1 MTVAASLDR
10 RYFIAASLLSLGL
23 EPAASGQTAPPT
35 VPGGPLPPGLPQ
47 PAETIDLWPNGA
59 PGRPARALVETVQ
72 ERSTDHLVT
81 DRAVFG
87 ISRPRMAVFR
97 PDRPNGA
104 AVLITPGGG
113 YRWVVIDKEGYEMGR
128 WLAAHG
134 FTAFVLFY
142 RLPGEGWAAGPDVSL
157 SDAQRAMRLIRH
169 RARDFAIDPERV
181 SAMGFSAGGH
191 LCADLATRFAAST
204 YAPVDAADAL
214 SAKPHSAAPIY
225 PVISMSA
232 PDAHPGSRELLVGKS
247 ASPILEAAHS
257 PHRNMPGDA
266 APLFLL
272 HAEDDDAVP
281 VNNTLLLRAA
291 AKAHGIRVET
301 HLFEFGGHGF
311 GLRKAIGKPVEVWP
325 ELWRAW
331 ARTTGLAL

>member
-1 MTVAASLDR
+1 MT
-10 RYFIAASLLSLGL
+10 IAASMDRRLFMASSLLSGL
-23 EPAASGQTAPPT
+23 APAALAQTAPPT
-35 VPGGPLPPGLPQ
+35 VPGGALPPGLPQ
-47 PAETIDLWPNGA
+47 PAETIDLWPGGA
-59 PGRPARALVETVQ
+59 PGAPARPLVETVQ
-72 ERSTDHLVT
+72 ERSIDRLVT

-87 ISRPRMAVFR
+87 ISRPRLAVFR

-104 AVLITPGGG
+104 AVMITPGGG
-113 YRWVVIDKEGYEMGR
+113 YRWVVVDKEGYEMGR
-128 WLAAHG
+128 WVAARG

-157 SDAQRAMRLIRH
+157 SDAQRAVRLIRH

-191 LCADLATRFAAST
+191 LCADLATRSDTST
-204 YAPVDAADAL
+204 YTPVDAADTL

-225 PVISMSA
+225 PVIAMSA
-232 PDAHPGSRELLVGKS
+232 PDAHPGSRELLVGRN
-247 ASPILEAAHS
+247 ASPALEAAHS
-257 PHRNMPGDA
+257 PHRNVPKG
-266 APLFLL
+266 APPFFLL
-272 HAEDDDAVP
+272 HAEDDEAVP

-291 AKAHGIRVET
+291 LKAQGVRVET